1 MNDTLLTDCYSQ
13 CTYVDRWMAAA
24 SDIESER
31 DGEMVWD
38 DMD

>member
-1 MNDTLLTDCYSQ
+1 MDDILLTDCYVRRS
-13 CTYVDRWMAAA
+13 RAAVA